1 MIRMIATDL
10 DGTLLSIESALPEEN
25 VRALQRAM
33 EAGVQVVLCS
43 GRMLEATLPIAQ
55 AIGVNAPMVL
65 FNGSMVYDC
74 AAERTLHSRCIPRET
89 ALAVLRAIEARGA
102 YVQAFPG
109 RGYYFE
115 TATEH
120 TQVYQNKI
128 SVVGSAVGKKLSD
141 WLETDVYKLLCIG
154 TPEET
159 NRIARELGE
168 LFPEVSFVKSSQTY
182 LEIVARGV
190 DKADGLRA
198 VSAVTGIGPE
208 EILAFGDEQNDLPML
223 AYAGTG
229 YAMENAPEEVR
240 RQARFIAPRNSE
252 CGLAKIVNL
261 YLNEGRMGRG

>member
-10 DGTLLSIESALPEEN
+10 DGTLLSIGSALPEEN

-65 FNGSMVYDC
+65 FNGAMVYDP
-74 AAERTLHSRCIPRET
+74 ESGRILRGRCIPRDT
-89 ALAVLRAIEARGA
+89 AVEVLRTIEARGC

-109 RGYYFE
+109 LGYFFE
-115 TATEH
+115 EATEH
-120 TQVYQNKI
+120 TVVYQNKI
-128 SVVGSAVGKKLSD
+128 SVVGTAVGMKLSQ
-141 WLETDVYKLLCIG
+141 WLKTDVYKLLCIG

-182 LEIVARGV
+182 LEIVAKGV

-198 VSAVTGIGPE
+198 VSEITGI
-208 EILAFGDEQNDLPML
+208 
-223 AYAGTG
+223 
-229 YAMENAPEEVR
+229 AP
-240 RQARFIAPRNSE
+240 
-252 CGLAKIVNL
+252 
-261 YLNEGRMGRG
+261 